1 MRPVRPPPPQRR
13 PRTGERCRAPTTP
26 AVGLASVGAVSDE
39 TGESDGVGSRT
50 RWQRLVLQH
59 PDVHAE
65 RYWPAYLALGAAV
78 ILQVRLPSAYNLGP
92 RWILPIIEA
101 VLLAVLVLGRY
112 ANPRRRDPLVMRRLH
127 LLGIGLIAII
137 SVDNLTSLG
146 LLIRKLLRG
155 LDTDGRTLILS
166 ALAIWVTNVIVF
178 ALWFWEFDGGGPV
191 PRRADPD
198 GRRDFLFP
206 QIQLQQDETEVL
218 ARDAELVELG
228 KLVKAREPKY
238 VGWLPDFVD
247 YFYVSFT
254 NATAFSPTDTM
265 PLSRWAKM
273 LMLVQSAA
281 ALLTI
286 ALIAAR
292 AVNIL
297 K

>member
-1 MRPVRPPPPQRR
+1 M
-13 PRTGERCRAPTTP
+13 
-26 AVGLASVGAVSDE
+26 LDE
-39 TGESDGVGSRT
+39 TGELDEGGGRS

-65 RYWPAYLALGAAV
+65 RYWPAYCALGAAV
-78 ILQVRLPSAYNLGP
+78 VLQVRLPSAYNLGP
-92 RWILPIIEA
+92 KWILPIIEA
-101 VLLAVLVLGRY
+101 SLLAVLVVGRY
-112 ANPRRRDPLVMRRLH
+112 ANPRRRDPIVMQRLH
-127 LLGIGLIAII
+127 LLGIGLIAVI

-146 LLIRKLLRG
+146 LLVRKLLRG

-191 PRRADPD
+191 PRRASPD

-228 KLVKAREPKY
+228 KLAQPRQPKY

-273 LMLVQSAA
+273 LMLVQSGA
-281 ALLTI
+281 ALLTV

>member
-1 MRPVRPPPPQRR
+1 M
-13 PRTGERCRAPTTP
+13 
-26 AVGLASVGAVSDE
+26 SDE
-39 TGESDGVGSRT
+39 TGELEDDRGRH

-65 RYWPAYLALGAAV
+65 RYWPAYGALGVAV
-78 ILQVRLPSAYNLGP
+78 VLQLRLPSAYSLGP
-92 RWILPIIEA
+92 KWILPTIEA
-101 VLLAVLVLGRY
+101 VLLVVLVLGRY
-112 ANPRRRDPLVMRRLH
+112 ANPRRREPIVMRRLH
-127 LLGIGLIAII
+127 VLGIGLIAVT

-146 LLIRKLLRG
+146 LLVRELLRG
-155 LDTDGRTLILS
+155 LNADGRTLILS
-166 ALAIWVTNVIVF
+166 ALGIWVTNVIVF

-206 QIQLQQDETEVL
+206 QVQLQQDESEAL
-218 ARDAELVELG
+218 AREAELIDLG
-228 KLVKAREPKY
+228 KLNGPRQPKY

>member
-1 MRPVRPPPPQRR
+1 MP
-13 PRTGERCRAPTTP
+13 
-26 AVGLASVGAVSDE
+26 DE
-39 TGESDGVGSRT
+39 TGELDEGGGRS

-65 RYWPAYLALGAAV
+65 RYWPAYGALGAAV
-78 ILQVRLPSAYNLGP
+78 VLQV
-92 RWILPIIEA
+92 
-101 VLLAVLVLGRY
+101 
-112 ANPRRRDPLVMRRLH
+112 
-127 LLGIGLIAII
+127 
-137 SVDNLTSLG
+137 
-146 LLIRKLLRG
+146 RKLLRG
-155 LDTDGRTLILS
+155 LDADGRTLILS

-191 PRRADPD
+191 PRRANPD

-228 KLVKAREPKY
+228 KLAQPRQPKY

-273 LMLVQSAA
+273 LMLVQSGA
-281 ALLTI
+281 ALLTV

>member
-1 MRPVRPPPPQRR
+1 
-13 PRTGERCRAPTTP
+13 
-26 AVGLASVGAVSDE
+26 
-39 TGESDGVGSRT
+39 
-50 RWQRLVLQH
+50 
-59 PDVHAE
+59 
-65 RYWPAYLALGAAV
+65 
-78 ILQVRLPSAYNLGP
+78 
-92 RWILPIIEA
+92 
-101 VLLAVLVLGRY
+101 
-112 ANPRRRDPLVMRRLH
+112 MRRLH
-127 LLGIGLIAII
+127 LLTIGLIAVI

-146 LLIRKLLRG
+146 LLIRQLLRG
-155 LDTDGRTLILS
+155 LDTDGRTLVLS

-191 PRRADPD
+191 PRRANPD
-198 GRRDFLFP
+198 DARDFLFP
-206 QIQLQQDETEVL
+206 QIQLQQDEAETLSREQ
-218 ARDAELVELG
+218 ELVALG
-228 KLVKAREPKY
+228 KRKPRRTPRY

-247 YFYVSFT
+247 YLYVSWT

>member
-1 MRPVRPPPPQRR
+1 MH
-13 PRTGERCRAPTTP
+13 
-26 AVGLASVGAVSDE
+26 S
-39 TGESDGVGSRT
+39 
-50 RWQRLVLQH
+50 
-59 PDVHAE
+59 E
-65 RYWPAYLALGAAV
+65 RYWPAYVALAAAV
-78 ILQVRLPSAYNLGP
+78 VLQLRLPSAYDLGP
-92 RWILPIIEA
+92 KWALPVVEA
-101 VLLAVLVLGRY
+101 GLLAALVVGRY
-112 ANPRRRDPLVMRRLH
+112 LSPRRRDPTTMRRLH
-127 LLGIGLIAII
+127 VLSIGLIAVI

-146 LLIRKLLRG
+146 LLVRELLRG
-155 LDTDGRTLILS
+155 LDADGRTLVLS

-198 GRRDFLFP
+198 GIRDFLFP
-206 QIQLQQDETEVL
+206 QIQLQQDEAEML
-218 ARDAELVELG
+218 SRDAELVELG
-228 KLVKAREPKY
+228 QLSRGRQPKY

-273 LMLVQSAA
+273 LMLVQSSA